1 MLPLND
7 MKKTFTLGIAA
18 LLSLGTLLAQ
28 DVFNPNDPVI
38 TYDPARPP
46 VQPANN
52 VMAKWVRTKV
62 YTWNTD
68 NFKCYIYNGMAF
80 RLRYPTGYNPSDKS
94 KKYPVVV
101 FFHGGG
107 ETAPITD
114 NETQLFYT
122 AQKFENYA
130 NEGKFNAFYL
140 YPLESQPGIWEDAHF
155 KLVNNILDS
164 LNKYHNTDPDRVLTI
179 GLSMGGFA
187 SLRYSSWYAQRSSLA
202 IGASPAL
209 IETLATEAKDNLVYI
224 PLWLGNGG
232 LDLNP
237 NPYYVQNF
245 VSYIQQ
251 KGGNIRHNFYPLL
264 DHQVWFSQF
273 EEPYLLPYFQ
283 AAHKANPV
291 VLFGRNQFDQV
302 SSIDARIG
310 ISAGFYE
317 YQWQRENALVATATN
332 GVTGYMDTSVITSS
346 TGNEIKV
353 HAYGNYRVRFKR
365 TAASGWSDWSAK
377 PAYIYRGLK
386 YRFYRG
392 SWNSLPDFNALLAAS
407 SGTSPNVDLEVRP
420 SGIDNQY
427 AMIWE
432 GKINLPAAGEYTF
445 ETISRDGSKIYFNT
459 PYSYNAPALVNNDGS
474 HGASSASGK
483 VTVPA
488 AGTYPITIT
497 YFQNSG
503 AGTMQVYWAGPG
515 FSRQLVPDSA
525 FTELSSD
532 KSAPSAPAN
541 LRTGF
546 VGRTVVD
553 LEWDN
558 ASDNKGVV
566 KYEVYAD
573 KILKGYATGNSVT
586 VHVLSENALHTFEV
600 KAVDAAGNVSPA
612 SSVTARTI
620 ASGLR
625 YRYYEGNWD
634 ALPEFNALTPVK
646 SGLSANLD
654 MSPRKQSDNFG
665 FVWEGFIQIKTP
677 GIYTFETI
685 SDDGSKFYFNTFYAP
700 FAIPLVVND
709 GAHAQRSIKNS
720 IFIPFAGFYPF
731 AATYFE
737 KTGGESMQLFWEG
750 PGISRQ
756 PIPDQAFTESSGT
769 TTSTGSS
776 GTLRVMADGT
786 DPLKLN
792 GLSAYPNPFIGNLK
806 INFYNASS
814 GNDVRA
820 SIYDLGG
827 KLMYSKHFGKL
838 PAGTHTLDLNIQNRL
853 QLDIGTYIARLQVN
867 GVVVKTWKVI
877 KARR

>member
-1 MLPLND
+1 

-18 LLSLGTLLAQ
+18 LLSLGTLMAQ
-28 DVFNPNDPVI
+28 PDVFNPNDPII
-38 TYDPARPP
+38 TYDPAHPP

-52 VMAKWVRTKV
+52 VIAKWVRTRV
-62 YTWNTD
+62 YNWNTD

-80 RLRYPTGYNPSDKS
+80 RLRYPTGYNPFDKS

-114 NETQLFYT
+114 NETQLLYT
-122 AQKFENYA
+122 AQKFEGYA
-130 NEGKFNAFYL
+130 NEGKYNAFYL
-140 YPLESQPGIWEDAHF
+140 YPLESQPGIWEDWHF

-164 LNKYHNTDPDRVLTI
+164 LNKYHNTDPDRVLTM

-187 SLRYSSWYAQRSSLA
+187 SLRYSSWYTQRSSLV

-209 IETLATEAKDNLVYI
+209 IETMATDAKDKLVYI

-251 KGGNIRHNFYPLL
+251 KGGNIRQSFYPLL

-273 EEPYLLPYFQ
+273 EEPYLLPYMQ

-291 VLFGRNQFDQV
+291 VLFGRNQFDQA

-317 YQWQRENALVATATN
+317 YQWQKNNTLVATATN
-332 GVTGYMDTSVITSS
+332 GVNGYIDASAITSS

-353 HAYGNYRVRFKR
+353 HAYGNYRVRFRR
-365 TAASGWSDWSAK
+365 TSASNWSDWSAK
-377 PAYIYRGLK
+377 PALIYQGLK
-386 YRFYRG
+386 YRFYKG
-392 SWNSLPDFNALLAAS
+392 SWNNLPDFNALLPTA
-407 SGTSPNVDLEVRP
+407 SGTSPNVDLDVRP
-420 SGIDNQY
+420 SGADNQY
-427 AMIWE
+427 AMIWQ
-432 GKINLPAAGEYTF
+432 GKISLPAAGEYTF
-445 ETISRDGSKIYFNT
+445 ETISRDGSKLYFNT
-459 PYSYNAPALVNNDGS
+459 PYSYNATALVNNDGS

-488 AGTYPITIT
+488 AGVYPITVT

-503 AGTMQVYWAGPG
+503 AGTMQLYWAGPG
-515 FSRQLVPDSA
+515 FSRQLIPDSA
-525 FTELSSD
+525 FTELTPD
-532 KSAPSAPAN
+532 KTPPSAPAN

-546 VGRTVVD
+546 IGRTVVE
-553 LEWDN
+553 LEWDK
-558 ASDNKGVV
+558 ATDNRGVAR
-566 KYEVYAD
+566 YDVYAD
-573 KILKGYATGNSVT
+573 KILKGSTADNSIT
-586 VHVLSENALHTFEV
+586 VHVLSENTLHTFEV
-600 KAVDAAGNVSPA
+600 KAVDAAGNASPA
-612 SSVTARTI
+612 SSITARTT
-620 ASGLR
+620 ANGLR
-625 YRYYEGNWD
+625 YRYYEGDWN
-634 ALPEFNALTPVK
+634 ALPEFDALTPVK

-654 MSPRKQSDNFG
+654 MSPRKQNDFFG
-665 FVWEGFIQIKTP
+665 FVWEGFINIKTP

-685 SDDGSKFYFNTFYAP
+685 SDDGSKFYFNTFYASY
-700 FAIPLVVND
+700 AIPLVVND
-709 GAHAQRSIKNS
+709 GLHGQQSVKRSIL
-720 IFIPFAGFYPF
+720 IPYAGFYPVAVTF
-731 AATYFE
+731 FE

-756 PIPDQAFTESSGT
+756 PVPDQAFTENTST
-769 TTSTGSS
+769 TTSTATA
-776 GTLRVMADGT
+776 GTSRVMADGN

-792 GLSAYPNPFIGNLK
+792 QLRAYPNPFTSNLK
-806 INFYNASS
+806 ISFYNASS
-814 GNDVRA
+814 GNDVSA
-820 SIYDLGG
+820 SIYDLSG
-827 KLMYSKHFGKL
+827 KLMFSRHYGKL
-838 PAGTHTLDLNIQNRL
+838 PAGTNTLDLNVQNRL
-853 QLDIGTYIARLQVN
+853 QLDVGTYIARLQVN